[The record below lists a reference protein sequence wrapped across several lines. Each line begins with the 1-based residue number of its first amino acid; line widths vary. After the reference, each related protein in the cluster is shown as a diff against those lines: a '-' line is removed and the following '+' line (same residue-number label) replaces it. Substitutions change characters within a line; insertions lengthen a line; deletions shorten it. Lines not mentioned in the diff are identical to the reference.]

1 MTREGPCRRLP
12 NLLQPCRKKCHSE
25 QGEESLH
32 LLGRQML
39 RSFVVPQGGTPQDD
53 SLVGFKESA
62 RLLGS
67 LFRKG
72 LGMRH
77 RNWGRKLSR
86 NTAHRRAL
94 LRNLVT
100 SLLLSDGQIKTTVAK
115 AKAARP
121 LAASFLMPGFRRIEG
136 KRQTVLN
143 RLFDDVA
150 PRFSDRPGGYTRIVR
165 IGCRKGDGAELA
177 LLQLVGTDIVEK
189 RAEKMA
195 KKVET
200 RRKRTEE
207 AEAQAKKEA
216 EKLPPE
222 EGEKSKS

>member
-1 MTREGPCRRLP
+1 
-12 NLLQPCRKKCHSE
+12 
-25 QGEESLH
+25 
-32 LLGRQML
+32 
-39 RSFVVPQGGTPQDD
+39 
-53 SLVGFKESA
+53 
-62 RLLGS
+62 
-67 LFRKG
+67 
-72 LGMRH
+72 MRH

-121 LAASFLMPGFRRIEG
+121 LAERVITWGKRGDEHARRLAASFLMPGFRRIEG